1 MVRNL
6 TKTCEVCHKSM
17 RRDNLKRHMKKH
29 EKKPVVGVDKN
40 TAKCEICMKIMR
52 KDNLKRHMKKHEKN
66 NVKDKME
73 KVQIIMQD
81 FNRKMEMGRRIK
93 EIQTN
98 KNFIENG
105 LSKECKEALDIFN
118 RYGESSR
125 IQKTNW
131 RGWQKQLRVYLNK
144 PTEREIIWVIGT
156 KGNEGKSF
164 FQERVCE
171 EFGHDKVCN
180 MEISDSPKNIFY
192 ILKKCSSTANI
203 FMFNLPRATVLERDN
218 YKILENIKD
227 GSAIAGKYQSCRV
240 RFKKPNIVIVFSN
253 YGPETDALSEDRWNI
268 FKISGDLS
276 SLVTLTCGQAFKYRQ
291 DGYRMQDG
299 TMKRQVYDMD
309 GYRRRMQDRK
319 MKNASL

>member
-40 TAKCEICMKIMR
+40 TVKCEICMKIMR

-66 NVKDKME
+66 NVEDNME

-93 EIQTN
+93 EIQTD

-131 RGWQKQLRVYLNK
+131 RGWQRELRVYLNK
-144 PTEREIIWVIGT
+144 PVEREIIWVIGT
-156 KGNEGKSF
+156 KGNEGKSY
-164 FQERVCE
+164 FQEKVCE
-171 EFGHDKVCN
+171 EFGYDKVCN

-203 FMFNLPRATVLERDN
+203 FLFNLPRATILERDN

-227 GSAIAGKYQSCRV
+227 GFAIAGKYQSCKV
-240 RFKKPNIVIVFSN
+240 RFRKPNIVIVFSN

-268 FKISGDLS
+268 FKISWDLNQLEGLPCS
-276 SLVTLTCGQAFKYRQ
+276 EANKFKPPQ
-291 DGYRMQDG
+291 MQNG
-299 TMKRQVYDMD
+299 NRKEQVNYT
-309 GYRRRMQDRK
+309 YYYP
-319 MKNASL
+319 NSP

>member
-17 RRDNLKRHMKKH
+17 RGDVLKRHMKKH
-29 EKKPVVGVDKN
+29 AKEPVVGVDKN

-52 KDNLKRHMKKHEKN
+52 KDNLKRHMNRHEKEN
-66 NVKDKME
+66 NKENKKGVLNDKLTLE
-73 KVQIIMQD
+73 LQD
-81 FNRKMEMGRRIK
+81 FNRKKEMGRKIK
-93 EIQTN
+93 EI
-98 KNFIENG
+98 IENKANFNENA
-105 LSKECKEALDIFN
+105 LSKESKEALDIFN
-118 RYGESSR
+118 LYGKSSR

-131 RGWQKQLRVYLNK
+131 RGWQQGLRTYLNK
-144 PTEREIIWVIGT
+144 PTEREIIWIIGT

-164 FQERVCE
+164 FQERVCD

-203 FMFNLPRATVLERDN
+203 FLFNLPRATILERDN

-227 GSAIAGKYQSCRV
+227 GSAIAGKYQSCKV

-253 YGPETDALSEDRWNI
+253 YGPEIDALSQDRWNI
-268 FKISGDLS
+268 FKISEDLS
-276 SLVTLTCGQAFKYRQ
+276 SLENLACSQAYKYKQ
-291 DGYRMQDG
+291 PQIQNGN
-299 TMKRQVYDMD
+299 KKEQVNY
-309 GYRRRMQDRK
+309 YYHP
-319 MKNASL
+319 NSP